1 MDDRFSFGTELEEEP
16 AEEKKGSSRV
26 FLIIAIGLV
35 GLIALGLLSVAYYF
49 LQIRPQR
56 ESQVAA
62 QATQVI
68 AEATAIAQ
76 ETALAPTDT
85 PLPTLTPVPTS
96 TPIPTPTP
104 KATYTPVLRPT
115 ETPDPGA
122 APTPT
127 RTPMGGRQTPP
138 TGMGG
143 GLTAVLAA
151 VGLAVVIFVTRKL
164 RLAS

>member
-1 MDDRFSFGTELEEEP
+1 MDDRFSFGAELEEEP
-16 AEEKKGSSRV
+16 EEEKRGINRV

-35 GLIALGLLSVAYYF
+35 GLIMLGLLGVGFYF
-49 LQIRPQR
+49 LRIRPQQ
-56 ESQVAA
+56 EKQAAA

-85 PLPTLTPVPTS
+85 PLPTFTPVPTD
-96 TPIPTPTP
+96 TPVPTPTP
-104 KATYTPVLRPT
+104 KATNTPVLRPT
-115 ETPDPGA
+115 ETPEPGA
-122 APTPT
+122 VPTPT
-127 RTPMGGRQTPP
+127 RTPVGGGPTPP

-143 GLTAVLAA
+143 GVVAVLAA
-151 VGLAVVIFVTRKL
+151 MGLVVVIFVTRKL